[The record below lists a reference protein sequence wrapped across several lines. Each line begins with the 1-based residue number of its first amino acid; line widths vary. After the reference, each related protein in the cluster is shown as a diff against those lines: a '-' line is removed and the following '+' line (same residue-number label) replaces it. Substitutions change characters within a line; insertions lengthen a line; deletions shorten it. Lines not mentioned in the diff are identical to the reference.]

1 MNRFLLTLGLLACA
15 SLIKVSA
22 QVDYRPGYVVSS
34 QGDTIL
40 GSIDYRNWLHN
51 PGAISFRPSAQGVD
65 HTYKPLEIRAFGVA
79 GDVYESAIV
88 QVDVSPTSVGELS
101 ESPEP
106 QLQTDTAF
114 IRALI
119 TGEKSLY
126 LYHTSNQRGKNEQLY
141 IRKDGQWELLI
152 YKRYIRKQTTAN
164 SQQNEQEYV
173 ASNNRYIRQL
183 AVYLQECPAIQKKMR
198 GLRYGE
204 ASLERL
210 FHAYYQ
216 CTTAA
221 PAYEKKPDKQ
231 LLEFGVFAGGVQTS
245 IKFQLADGLNRS
257 PFARASFSNDFTF
270 TGGLFLDIVRARNNR
285 KWSVNNELIYTS
297 YEVEG
302 MYYTQIPTETSSAYT
317 RITLEYSYVKLNTMA
332 RFKYPVGKVYLFANA
347 GISNGIMLSGSDRQT
362 DVRKLNGTTTMTESK
377 AFDNGTEV
385 YEMGFLGGLGL
396 RYQRYAFETRYERTR
411 GMINYIAM
419 GARLSKVAFLL
430 SYRLTK

>member
-1 MNRFLLTLGLLACA
+1 MNRFLFTLGLLAYT

-34 QGDTIL
+34 QGDTIR
-40 GSIDYRNWLHN
+40 GSVDYRNWLHN
-51 PGAISFRPSAQGVD
+51 PKAISFRPSAQSVD

-106 QLQTDTAF
+106 QLQADTAF

-164 SQQNEQEYV
+164 TQQNTQELV

-183 AVYLQECPAIQKKMR
+183 AVYLQECSTIQKKMR
-198 GLRYGE
+198 SLRYG
-204 ASLERL
+204 STNLERL

-231 LLEFGVFAGGVQTS
+231 LLEFGVLAGGVQTS
-245 IKFQLADGLNRS
+245 IKFQVADGLNRS
-257 PFARASFSNDFTF
+257 TFARASFSNDFTF

-285 KWSVNNELIYTS
+285 KWSVNNELVYTS
-297 YEVEG
+297 FESEATN
-302 MYYTQIPTETSSAYT
+302 YTQIPTDNGHAYT
-317 RITLEYSYVKLNTMA
+317 RINLEYSYLKLNTMV

-347 GISNGIMLSGSDRQT
+347 GISNGIMLSGSDLQT
-362 DVRKLNGTTTMTESK
+362 DVRKLYSNTTVTESK
-377 AFDNGTEV
+377 AFDNGVES
-385 YEMGFLGGLGL
+385 YELGFLGGLGV
-396 RYQRYAFETRYERTR
+396 RYRRAAFETRYERTQ
-411 GMINYIAM
+411 GMINYIGM
-419 GARLSKVAFLL
+419 GARLSKIAFLL